1 MPNSSILKYSNINLS
16 GVHTHNIKTFDFIS
30 LSLYNIKYFSE
41 YFPRF
46 MGELSNSQLQK
57 VFHCSIRGV
66 VLFFNYL
73 QYLSLLR
80 TLYLGEAGINTF
92 LTAVKELKQFWG
104 VSFLYYKQSSHL
116 RGCIIPNG

>member
-73 QYLSLLR
+73 QS
-80 TLYLGEAGINTF
+80 F
-92 LTAVKELKQFWG
+92 LTTYTVSRRGRNKYILNNSKRIKTILGGQFLILQAVF
-104 VSFLYYKQSSHL
+104 S
-116 RGCIIPNG
+116 P

>member
-46 MGELSNSQLQK
+46 MGELSNSCRK
-57 VFHCSIRGV
+57 FFTV
-66 VLFFNYL
+66 VLEVLFCFLITFN
-73 QYLSLLR
+73 LSLLR

-92 LTAVKELKQFWG
+92 LTTVKELKQFWG